1 MIDGLDGAR
10 KSDGLR
16 RERSGE
22 LRPLGSERAKTTNPD
37 TLRIA
42 FRRFMYLSTC
52 CRIDRFGVSKVSSPI
67 PR

>member
-22 LRPLGSERAKTTNPD
+22 LRRLGSERAKTTNPD
-37 TLRIA
+37 ALKIA
-42 FRRFMYLSTC
+42 FRRFMYLSSC
-52 CRIDRFGVSKVSSPI
+52 SRIDLFGAGEVS
-67 PR
+67 